1 MAENTKIF
9 KVLICDH
16 IGLKFGADSKPD
28 ASEVRQ
34 HIENSGG
41 VFHMGGADDHEKIDA
56 GKIHFFYLPQLSTAD
71 EILGQTSNGQY
82 DAVIAAAT
90 FIPATAKFASGGV
103 RIGAGTGNM
112 GSASWGGGNGVGGI
126 APLMNTPSFN
136 SRATAQMAMKA
147 LLHFVPD
154 LPFEKLHAL
163 CVASNFDTGK
173 NLADY
178 PTEKLEGKTIAILG
192 YGNIGRE
199 VALLAKSF
207 GLIVKIY
214 ARPKHQQWIESEGF
228 IFAASTLEAAT
239 DANIISVHT
248 GLGTYD
254 TATGAYANQ
263 NLVGSTVLSKMAH
276 GSLLLNF
283 DRGECVEAAALDQ
296 AMANGQ
302 IKHAAI
308 DADIFKST
316 DATLS
321 GPLLPYLP
329 LAKKYSSRILLL
341 PHAAADTCHTSRV
354 EGAKQA
360 VDQIINAITNKRVTN
375 LKGDLP
381 DGYTNAGSY
390 TVINV
395 GKVSPRR
402 ITDVLDDPNKFSDV
416 TTTLE
421 NMSRLWADISSA
433 NHAKQAELIKAI
445 NHHANLMRELGLIGP
460 FE

>member
-1 MAENTKIF
+1 MAENNKIF

-16 IGLKFGADSKPD
+16 IGLKFGADGKPD

-34 HIENSGG
+34 HIEQSDGI
-41 VFHMGGADDHEKIDA
+41 FHVGGADDQGELEH

-71 EILGQTSNGQY
+71 EILQITSNGQY

-90 FIPATAKFASGGV
+90 FIPTAAKFAQGGV

-112 GSASWGGGNGVGGI
+112 GSASWGGGNGVAGF

-154 LPFEKLHAL
+154 LPFEKLNAL
-163 CVASNFDTGK
+163 CIEGNFDTGK

-199 VALLAKSF
+199 LALLARSF

-214 ARPKHQQWIESEGF
+214 ARPKHKEWIESEGF
-228 IFAASTLEAAT
+228 TFATSGLEAAAG
-239 DANIISVHT
+239 ANILSVHT
-248 GLGTYD
+248 GLGPHD
-254 TATGAYANQ
+254 AATGAYANQ
-263 NLVGSTVLSKMAH
+263 NLVGSAVLSKMAQ

-283 DRGECVEAAALDQ
+283 DRGECVDAAALDQ
-296 AMANGQ
+296 AMASGK
-302 IKHAAI
+302 IKHSAI

-316 DATLS
+316 DGTMS

-329 LAKKYSSRILLL
+329 LAKKYGTRILLL

-360 VDQIINAITNKRVTN
+360 VDQIINAIRNKRVTN

-381 DGYTNAGSY
+381 EGYTNAGSH
-390 TVINV
+390 TVKNV

-402 ITDVLDDPNKFSDV
+402 ITDVLDDPIKFSEV
-416 TTTLE
+416 TTTLK
-421 NMSRLWADISSA
+421 NLSQLWAEASSA

-445 NHHANLMRELGLIGP
+445 NHHAILMRELGLIGP

>member
-1 MAENTKIF
+1 MAEITKIF

-16 IGLKFGADSKPD
+16 IGLKFGADYKPD
-28 ASEVRQ
+28 ASEVRH
-34 HIENSGG
+34 HIEKSGG
-41 VFHMGGADDHEKIDA
+41 IFHVGGADNNEKIEL
-56 GKIHFFYLPQLSTAD
+56 GKIHFFYLPQLSTSD
-71 EILGQTSNGQY
+71 EILRLTSNGQY

-90 FIPATAKFASGGV
+90 FIPAAAKFARGGV

-112 GSASWGGGNGVGGI
+112 GSASWGGGNGVGGL

-163 CVASNFDTGK
+163 CVEGNFDTGK
-173 NLADY
+173 NLSEY

-199 VALLAKSF
+199 VALLARSF

-214 ARPKHQQWIESEGF
+214 ARTKHQQWIESEGF
-228 IFAASTLEAAT
+228 HFAASALEAAAG
-239 DANIISVHT
+239 ANILSVHT
-248 GLGTYD
+248 GLGPHD
-254 TATGAYANQ
+254 AATGAYANQ
-263 NLVGSTVLSKMAH
+263 SLVGSAVLSNMAP

-283 DRGECVEAAALDQ
+283 DRGECVDATALDQ
-296 AMANGQ
+296 AMASGK
-302 IKHAAI
+302 IKHSAI

-316 DATLS
+316 EGTMS

-329 LAKKYSSRILLL
+329 LAKKYGTRILLL

-360 VDQIINAITNKRVTN
+360 VDQIIDAIRNKRVTN

-381 DGYTNAGSY
+381 EGYTNAGNH
-390 TVINV
+390 TVKNV
-395 GKVSPRR
+395 GKVSAKR
-402 ITDVLDDPNKFSDV
+402 ITDVLDNPIKFSEV
-416 TTTLE
+416 TTALQ
-421 NMSRLWADISSA
+421 NMSRLWADPT
-433 NHAKQAELIKAI
+433 KQAELIKTI
-445 NHHANLMRELGLIGP
+445 NHHAKLMRELGLIGP
-460 FE
+460 LE

>member
-1 MAENTKIF
+1 MAEITKIF

-16 IGLKFGADSKPD
+16 IGLKFGADCKPD
-28 ASEVRQ
+28 ASEVRH
-34 HIENSGG
+34 HIEKSGG
-41 VFHMGGADDHEKIDA
+41 IFHVGGADNNEKIEL
-56 GKIHFFYLPQLSTAD
+56 GKIHFYYMPQLSTSD
-71 EILGQTSNGQY
+71 EILRLTSNGQY

-90 FIPATAKFASGGV
+90 FIPAAAKFARGGV

-112 GSASWGGGNGVGGI
+112 GSTSWGGGNGVGGQ

-147 LLHFVPD
+147 LLRFVPD

-163 CVASNFDTGK
+163 CVDGNFDTGK
-173 NLADY
+173 NLAEY

-199 VALLAKSF
+199 LALLARSF

-214 ARPKHQQWIESEGF
+214 ARPKHQHWIESEGF
-228 IFAASTLEAAT
+228 IYAATALEAAT
-239 DANIISVHT
+239 GANILSIHT
-248 GLGTYD
+248 GLGAYEA
-254 TATGAYANQ
+254 ATGTYANQ
-263 NLVGSTVLSKMAH
+263 NLVGSAVLSEMAPR
-276 GSLLLNF
+276 SLLLNF

-316 DATLS
+316 DATLT

-329 LAKKYSSRILLL
+329 LAKKYGSRILLF
-341 PHAAADTCHTSRV
+341 PHAAADTCHTSRI

-360 VDQIINAITNKRVTN
+360 VDQIIDAIINKRVTN

-381 DGYTNAGSY
+381 QGYTNAGNH

-395 GKVSPRR
+395 GKVSSKR
-402 ITDVLDDPNKFSDV
+402 ITDILNDPIKFSEI
-416 TTTLE
+416 TTTLK
-421 NMSRLWADISSA
+421 NLSQLWAEASLA
-433 NHAKQAELIKAI
+433 NHAKQAELIKTI
-445 NHHANLMRELGLIGP
+445 NHHAKLMRELGLIGP